1 MLDRKDIIVFLKR
14 HDKSFGIKENIYYAA
29 KAFKT
34 NSVISYLS
42 RLNKDDD
49 LDYDDAEQVFGLLIK
64 YLKGEADLVWEEG
77 KILFKLL
84 DGGKDNE

>member
-1 MLDRKDIIVFLKR
+1 M
-14 HDKSFGIKENIYYAA
+14 
-29 KAFKT
+29 
-34 NSVISYLS
+34 ISYLS

>member
-1 MLDRKDIIVFLKR
+1 MLDRQDIIVFLKR